1 MTEKQVQIITWAIV
15 VVVGLSIGWYFGT
28 QTSQPIATVETAAK
42 ALGGHSFTWK
52 DDSGVKYGIPTGIH
66 VLSFSKDFTK
76 CRSQLRLITE
86 DKFTTDE
93 TGNVTAKAERYI
105 DNGAQY
111 VGFHCSA
118 DGYDYTTD
126 RSDKIKIYSSGSSAP
141 FSEATRN

>member
-1 MTEKQVQIITWAIV
+1 MTERQVQIITWSIV
-15 VVVGLSIGWYFGT
+15 LVVGISIGWYFGT
-28 QTSQPIATVETAAK
+28 KSPQTIATVETAAK
-42 ALGGHSFTWK
+42 VLGGRSFTWQ
-52 DDSGVKYGIPTGIH
+52 DDTGVKYGIPTEIH

-76 CRSQLRLITE
+76 CRVQSRSITK
-86 DKFTTDE
+86 DKFEMDE

-111 VGFHCSA
+111 VGFHCSV

-126 RSDKIKIYSSGSSAP
+126 RSDKIKVYSSGSRVP